1 MKDIRT
7 SLGVL
12 LIFGAWLLA
21 GRVLAQTPA
30 AAPAS
35 GDSVLLTVEGKVEAA
50 VAGSTDWL
58 PAHTNQTLRVG
69 DRLRTGLRSRATV
82 RLSNLTV
89 LRVNELT
96 TLQIQPPSAPGKQ
109 SSLDLEKGAAY
120 FFSRERPTEMEFRTP
135 LASGAIRGTEF
146 NLAVADDGKTVV
158 TLIDGEVALNDPQG
172 QENLVSGE
180 QGIVEPGKAPAKT
193 ASINALNIIQWC
205 LYYPAV
211 LDTDELNLTANE
223 KQTLSASLAA
233 YRSGDLLAALAN
245 YPANRAAISDSEKI
259 YYAQLLLS
267 VGQVDQSESQ
277 LGSIP
282 SPLAAALRE
291 VVASVKFQK
300 LPSTLNPQLST
311 CLLAD
316 SYYLQSRSQLEAAL
330 AAAHSAAQKSP
341 DFGFAWERLAEL
353 EFSFGHTDK
362 ALAALEKGLQ
372 LSPRNA
378 EAISLKG
385 FLLAAQNKS
394 KEARQFFDDAIA
406 VDGALGN
413 AWLGRGLI
421 KIHQGDS
428 VGGLKDLQVAAV
440 LEPNRSVLRSYLG
453 KAFAN
458 KYDDARA
465 EKELRLAQK
474 LDPNDPTSWL
484 YLALLEQQENKI
496 NPAIEDLQQSQS
508 LNDNRSLFRSKLL
521 LDQDQAVRS
530 ANLALIYQDAGM
542 NDVSVNEA
550 SRAVSD
556 DYANYSVHQFLANS
570 YDALRDPNQINLRY
584 ETPWLSELLVSELL
598 APVGADNLSD
608 YISQQEYSRL
618 FEQDHLGASS
628 STEYR
633 SDGAWHEEA
642 SQYGNAG
649 NFGYAFDAEYRSQNG
664 YRPNDDLQQ
673 TTYDLKAK
681 DQLTSKDSVMLQV
694 LDYDANEGDVGEYYS
709 PGMASLT
716 ERITEKQPDVFIG
729 YHRQWSPGID
739 SLLLAGRLEDTF
751 TRNDSDAPLREVQID
766 DATGKPDGVVNDYTS
781 PPYSPTALTYQR
793 QLEAYSAE
801 FQQIFSS
808 DSQTAILGGRFQTGS
823 TDISSD
829 AARGGFS
836 FPFFLSGLNLQQQFS
851 TELERLDFYGY
862 YTWHFWQPLQIT
874 AGASYERLKY
884 PGNTDIAPVSNQE
897 SERNQVSPKAGFILN
912 PWKNGYIRGAYT
924 RSLGG
929 LFFDNSVRLEPTE
942 IAGFNQAFRSA
953 IPESVEGNVPGS
965 RFETW
970 GLAFEQHLP
979 TKTYLTVSGEI
990 LKSHANRTFG
1000 VIEYDPATIA
1010 VTPSGTPETLDYKE
1024 QTLAV
1029 TISQLVGRDVSLGA
1043 QYQFTKSYLNDE
1055 FPDIP
1060 QITPPPGAINPNQHD
1075 HAILHQVD
1083 LFAIYNHPDGFFARA
1098 DAVWFRQSNEGYSP
1112 AEPGDDFWQ
1121 FNAYAGYRF
1130 HHRHAEIQLGLLNI
1144 TDQDYN
1150 LNPLNLYNELPHGR
1164 TLSVT
1169 FKFYF

>member
-1 MKDIRT
+1 
-7 SLGVL
+7 
-12 LIFGAWLLA
+12 
-21 GRVLAQTPA
+21 
-30 AAPAS
+30 
-35 GDSVLLTVEGKVEAA
+35 
-50 VAGSTDWL
+50 
-58 PAHTNQTLRVG
+58 TLHVG

-96 TLQIQPPSAPGKQ
+96 TLQIQPPSEPGKQ

-146 NLAVADDGKTVV
+146 NLAVAGDGKTVV
-158 TLIDGEVALNDPQG
+158 TLIDGAVALNNPLG

-180 QGIVEPGKAPAKT
+180 QGIVEPGQAPKKT
-193 ASINALNIIQWC
+193 ASINAINIIQWC

-211 LDTDELNLTANE
+211 LNTDELKLTDAE
-223 KQTLSASLAA
+223 KQTLSNSLEA
-233 YRSGDLLAALAN
+233 YRSGDLLAALAD
-245 YPANRAAISDSEKI
+245 YPTNRAAISDSEKI
-259 YYAQLLLS
+259 YFAQLLLS

-277 LGSIP
+277 LGSIQ
-282 SPLAAALRE
+282 SPLADALRE
-291 VVASVKFQK
+291 VVASVKFQTNS
-300 LPSTLNPQLST
+300 PTLNSQLST

-316 SYYLQSRSQLEAAL
+316 SYYLQSRSQLTEAL
-330 AAAHSAAQKSP
+330 SAARSAAQKSP

-362 ALAALEKGLQ
+362 ALEALTRGLQ

-394 KEARQFFDDAIA
+394 KEARQFFDEAIG

-428 VGGLKDLQVAAV
+428 AGGLKDLQVAAV

-465 EKELRLAQK
+465 EKELKLAQK

-508 LNDNRSLFRSKLL
+508 RNDNRSVFRSKLL

-530 ANLALIYQDAGM
+530 ANLARIYQDAGM

-556 DYANYSVHQFLANS
+556 DYANYSAHQFLANS

-618 FEQDHLGASS
+618 FGQDHLGASS

-681 DQLTSKDSVMLQV
+681 EQLTSKDSVMLQV

-709 PGMASLT
+709 PNMASLT
-716 ERITEKQPDVFIG
+716 ERITEKQQPDVFIG

-862 YTWHFWQPLQIT
+862 YTWHF
-874 AGASYERLKY
+874 
-884 PGNTDIAPVSNQE
+884 
-897 SERNQVSPKAGFILN
+897 
-912 PWKNGYIRGAYT
+912 
-924 RSLGG
+924 
-929 LFFDNSVRLEPTE
+929 
-942 IAGFNQAFRSA
+942 
-953 IPESVEGNVPGS
+953 
-965 RFETW
+965 
-970 GLAFEQHLP
+970 
-979 TKTYLTVSGEI
+979 
-990 LKSHANRTFG
+990 
-1000 VIEYDPATIA
+1000 
-1010 VTPSGTPETLDYKE
+1010 
-1024 QTLAV
+1024 
-1029 TISQLVGRDVSLGA
+1029 
-1043 QYQFTKSYLNDE
+1043 
-1055 FPDIP
+1055 
-1060 QITPPPGAINPNQHD
+1060 
-1075 HAILHQVD
+1075 
-1083 LFAIYNHPDGFFARA
+1083 
-1098 DAVWFRQSNEGYSP
+1098 
-1112 AEPGDDFWQ
+1112 
-1121 FNAYAGYRF
+1121 
-1130 HHRHAEIQLGLLNI
+1130 
-1144 TDQDYN
+1144 
-1150 LNPLNLYNELPHGR
+1150 
-1164 TLSVT
+1164 
-1169 FKFYF
+1169 